1 MLKHVSRSLR
11 DKQNG
16 KTWNR
21 PFSPSLHLCH
31 KTCCASD
38 RFKCIL
44 LHLLCK
50 GHLLYISKFSWLHC
64 ILPLWGSNTGGF
76 VVDGR
81 WIFLQSI
88 PQPAWGGDAWRL
100 ILRRNMVM
108 VKLMVDRCWW
118 RSESFYNPFILLSTP
133 HLSAAVKRSQSWG
146 IVNCADLRKC
156 NEPLF
161 RKNSQAFF
169 LDMSYVYSYLFLFPL
184 LAPSGALVFIMV

>member
-1 MLKHVSRSLR
+1 MSQEVLETNKIAKLGIGPFPLHCISATKLSVLQIDLKY
-11 DKQNG
+11 
-16 KTWNR
+16 
-21 PFSPSLHLCH
+21 
-31 KTCCASD
+31 
-38 RFKCIL
+38 IL
-44 LHLLCK
+44 LHIVLK
-50 GHLLYISKFSWLHC
+50 WHLLYISKFSWLHC

-100 ILRRNMVM
+100 ILKRNIVM

-118 RSESFYNPFILLSTP
+118 RSESFYNPFILLSTQR
-133 HLSAAVKRSQSWG
+133 LSAAVKRSQSWG

-161 RKNSQAFF
+161 QKNSRAFF
-169 LDMSYVYSYLFLFPL
+169 LDMSYIYSYLFLFPL